1 MVSNSDSVC
10 RTINLKFICPKF
22 GYQWMHAARP
32 TQHFAINYHTHNLH
46 DSRFRELLNL
56 HMSKLMGNCEC
67 CTKSVVLKLDL
78 GWEDLKNK
86 IYFKFFT
93 WTIAQLLRLHIVPSS
108 ARPRVSQFSLL
119 RSGCRQIFSLNLII
133 FIWYILISTCIMLAH
148 FMFCI
153 LMDLSKAYHSVNLGD
168 KINLTWLL
176 QGKWNAGH

>member
-22 GYQWMHAARP
+22 GYQWTHAARP
-32 TQHFAINYHTHNLH
+32 TQHFAFNYHTPISTILVLE
-46 DSRFRELLNL
+46 S
-56 HMSKLMGNCEC
+56 CETYTC
-67 CTKSVVLKLDL
+67 PSSWAIVNAALSPLSWNL

-86 IYFKFFT
+86 IYLTFFT